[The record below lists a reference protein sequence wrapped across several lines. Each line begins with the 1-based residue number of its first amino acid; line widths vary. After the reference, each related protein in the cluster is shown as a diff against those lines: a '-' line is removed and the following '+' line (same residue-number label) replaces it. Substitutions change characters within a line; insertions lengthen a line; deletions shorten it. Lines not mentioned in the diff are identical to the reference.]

1 MLMQTRINK
10 TIKII
15 LCIFLICVVLYGCSY
30 LGYYIVF
37 LNNHI
42 GVQKSRLE
50 ADIRS
55 GQHINPDWTVDGT
68 ASDTMAAFIS
78 YPDDMSDYTFSVYI
92 KRERPYL
99 GYFFRKGGSLMGDHL
114 GIVEYTLD
122 GCNERAFISTNK
134 WQVERLEIDNGNSIQ
149 VIDIDS
155 VKPFAIVLPVNAG
168 AITFYDVDGNTVNF
182 VKHLL

>member
-1 MLMQTRINK
+1 MFMQTRDN
-10 TIKII
+10 KII
-15 LCIFLICVVLYGCSY
+15 IMFIVYISLVRVVFF
-30 LGYYIVF
+30 GYFHFYYF
-37 LNNHI
+37 YNYI
-42 GVQKSRLE
+42 GVQKSLLE

-68 ASDTMAAFIS
+68 ASKMMAAFIS

-99 GYFFRKGGSLMGDHL
+99 GYFFRAGGGFLEQR
-114 GIVEYTLD
+114 GIAEYTLD
-122 GCNERAFISTNK
+122 GYNERAFISMNK
-134 WQVERLEIDNGNSIQ
+134 WQVERLEINNGNSIK

-155 VKPFAIVLPVNAG
+155 NKPFAIVLPVNAG
-168 AITFYDVDGNTVNF
+168 VITFYDVDGNTVKF